1 MTTPTPIITPPL
13 TWDEHVAKMHSRGFK
28 WVRSDAVV
36 ISQDIAL
43 VAISALDRILP
54 HLLSC
59 DDTAGE
65 ITQARDALQTAICVA
80 VEAS

>member
-1 MTTPTPIITPPL
+1 MNTPTPIITPPL

-36 ISQDIAL
+36 TSQDVALTATAVLDLFIADYKGTDAPL
-43 VAISALDRILP
+43 TEAVL
-54 HLLSC
+54 
-59 DDTAGE
+59 
-65 ITQARDALQTAICVA
+65 ARDALQTAICVA